1 MTYFKLSFR
10 NSLLILVLTGSFN
23 IMQAQVL
30 VHEEPR
36 HRPVFQ
42 NKEIRVLN
50 VLVPPGDTSQYHI
63 HNTPSFFIRLSNT
76 ITGSQVLGELPVAGK
91 SKAGE
96 IRFENLAPPNNRT
109 HRVWNADKDT
119 FHVMDVELLMKKA
132 AFDQR
137 PLTLPNLKLEI
148 DTNLVRAY
156 RLDLLKGIDFKTKN
170 KKQSLVLVSLNAST
184 FEIRQNGKTGLQVLR
199 PGSFFVI
206 KRRQSFSVKNTSES
220 SARFVLL
227 ELPPKS

>member
-1 MTYFKLSFR
+1 MRYIKSCVPTLFFI
-10 NSLLILVLTGSFN
+10 LILIGCLN
-23 IMQAQVL
+23 ILQAQIL

-42 NKEIRVLN
+42 NKDIRMLN
-50 VLVPPGDTSQYHI
+50 VRVAPGDTSLYHM
-63 HNTPSFFIRLSNT
+63 HTTPSFFIRLTNT
-76 ITGSQVLGELPVAGK
+76 ITGSQVQGEAKKAGK
-91 SKAGE
+91 SQAGE
-96 IRFENLAPPNNRT
+96 IRFENLAPPNNRV

-132 AFDQR
+132 FFDQK

-148 DTNLVRAY
+148 DTTWVRAY
-156 RLDLLKGIDFKTKN
+156 RLSLLKEIEFKSKN

-184 FEIRQNGKTGLQVLR
+184 AEIDQNGKRELQTLK

-206 KRRQSFSVKNTSES
+206 SRKKSFSLKNKTESTSQ
-220 SARFVLL
+220 FVLL
-227 ELPPKS
+227 ELPPK

>member
-1 MTYFKLSFR
+1 MTYFKLGFR
-10 NSLLILVLTGSFN
+10 NSLFILVLTCSLN
-23 IMQAQVL
+23 VLQAQIL

-42 NKEIRVLN
+42 NKEIRILN

-76 ITGSQVLGELPVAGK
+76 ITGSQVQGELPVAGK

-96 IRFENLAPPNNRT
+96 IRFENLAPPDNRT

-119 FHVMDVELLMKKA
+119 FHVMDVELLMNKA
-132 AFDQR
+132 AFDQK
-137 PLTLPNLKLEI
+137 PLTLQNLKLEI
-148 DTNLVRAY
+148 DTNWVRAY
-156 RLDLLKGIDFKTKN
+156 RLNLLKGIDFKTTNKN
-170 KKQSLVLVSLNAST
+170 HSMVLVSLNAST
-184 FEIRQNGKTGLQVLR
+184 LEIGQNGKTGLQALK

-206 KRRQSFSVKNTSES
+206 KRRQSFSMRNSIENTSQ
-220 SARFVLL
+220 FVLL
-227 ELPPKS
+227 ELPPK

>member
-10 NSLLILVLTGSFN
+10 KSLFFLVLTSGLN
-23 IMQAQVL
+23 VLQAQVL

-42 NKEIRVLN
+42 NEEIRVLN
-50 VLVPPGDTSQYHI
+50 VLVPPGDTSLYHI

-109 HRVWNADKDT
+109 HRVWNADTDT
-119 FHVMDVELLMKKA
+119 FQVMDVELLMKKA
-132 AFDQR
+132 AFDQK
-137 PLTLPNLKLEI
+137 PLNLPNLKLEI
-148 DTNLVRAY
+148 DTNWVRAY

-184 FEIRQNGKTGLQVLR
+184 FEIRQNGKTGLQNLR

-206 KRRQSFSVKNTSES
+206 KRRQSFSIKNKREC

-227 ELPPKS
+227 ELPQKS

>member
-1 MTYFKLSFR
+1 MTYIKSVFR
-10 NSLLILVLTGSFN
+10 NLLFILVLTGPFN
-23 IMQAQVL
+23 ILTAQVL

-42 NKEIRVLN
+42 NKEIRILN

-76 ITGSQVLGELPVAGK
+76 ITGSQVLGELPLAGK
-91 SKAGE
+91 SRAGE

-119 FHVMDVELLMKKA
+119 FHVMDVELLMKRP
-132 AFDQR
+132 AFDQG
-137 PLTLPNLKLEI
+137 PLILPNLKLEI
-148 DTNLVRAY
+148 DTNWIRAY
-156 RLDLLKGIDFKTKN
+156 RLNLLKGIDFKTKN
-170 KKQSLVLVSLNAST
+170 KNHSQVLISLSAST
-184 FEIRQNGKTGLQVLR
+184 LEIRQNGKTGFQNLK

-206 KRRQSFSVKNTSES
+206 KRMQSFSVKNISGNSTE
-220 SARFVLL
+220 FVLL
-227 ELPPKS
+227 ELPPGS

>member
-1 MTYFKLSFR
+1 MTYFKLGFR
-10 NSLLILVLTGSFN
+10 NSLFILVLIISLN
-23 IMQAQVL
+23 AVHAQVL

-42 NKEIRVLN
+42 NKEIRILN

-76 ITGSQVLGELPVAGK
+76 ITGSQVQGELPVAGK

-119 FHVMDVELLMKKA
+119 FHVMDVELLMKKE
-132 AFDQR
+132 AFDQK

-148 DTNLVRAY
+148 DTNWIRAY
-156 RLDLLKGIDFKTKN
+156 RLDLLKGIDFKTTNKN
-170 KKQSLVLVSLNAST
+170 HSMVLVSLNAST
-184 FEIRQNGKTGLQVLR
+184 LEIGQNGKTGLQALK

-206 KRRQSFSVKNTSES
+206 KRRQSFSMRNSIENTSQ
-220 SARFVLL
+220 FVLL
-227 ELPPKS
+227 ELPPK

>member
-1 MTYFKLSFR
+1 MPNFKISFLSIVF
-10 NSLLILVLTGSFN
+10 ILVLTGSLN
-23 IMQAQVL
+23 VLQAQVL

-36 HRPVFQ
+36 HRPVFK

-76 ITGSQVLGELPVAGK
+76 ITGSQVLGELAVAGK

-132 AFDQR
+132 AFDQK
-137 PLTLPNLKLEI
+137 PLNLPNLKLEI
-148 DTNLVRAY
+148 DTNWVRAY
-156 RLDLLKGIDFKTKN
+156 RLDLLEGIDFRTKN
-170 KKQSLVLVSLNAST
+170 KKQSLVLISLNAST
-184 FEIRQNGKTGLQVLR
+184 FEIRQNGKTGLQTLM

-206 KRRQSFSVKNTSES
+206 KRRQSFSIKNTSES
-220 SARFVLL
+220 RTRFVLL
-227 ELPPKS
+227 ELPQKS

>member
-1 MTYFKLSFR
+1 MSYFLLSFR
-10 NSLLILVLTGSFN
+10 TLLFILVLTGSLN
-23 IMQAQVL
+23 ILQAQVL

-42 NKEIRVLN
+42 NKEIRILN

-63 HNTPSFFIRLSNT
+63 HNTPSFFVRLSNT
-76 ITGSQVLGELPVAGK
+76 ITGSQVQGELPVAGK

-96 IRFENLAPPNNRT
+96 IRFENLAPPNNRI

-132 AFDQR
+132 AFDQK

-148 DTNLVRAY
+148 DTNWVRAY
-156 RLDLLKGIDFKTKN
+156 RLNLFNGIEFKTKN
-170 KKQSLVLVSLNAST
+170 KKQSLVLISLNAST
-184 FEIRQNGKTGLQVLR
+184 LEVRQNGKTELQTLR

-206 KRRQSFSVKNTSES
+206 RKRQPFSIKNAIES
-220 SARFVLL
+220 STRFVLL
-227 ELPPKS
+227 ELPPK